1 MTKKD
6 TPKKSEKDSQEE
18 TTVLNS
24 VSKRVQWVMGIIA
37 SIVVFMVVTSFTMN
51 KDTRDKAEYSFE
63 AIQRIEKKCE
73 KNEQNTIQR
82 EEFVQ
87 YKEYQVE
94 KDKMVIDMLKDI
106 KEDVKELRRTSR

>member
-1 MTKKD
+1 MAKKD
-6 TPKKSEKDSQEE
+6 TQKAGEE

-37 SIVVFMVVTSFTMN
+37 SIVVFMVITSFTMN

-63 AIQRIEKKCE
+63 AVKRLEKKCE
-73 KNEQNTIQR
+73 NQEKNMIQR

-87 YKEYQVE
+87 YKEYQLD
-94 KDKMVIDMLKDI
+94 KDKVVIDMLKDI
-106 KEDVKELRRTSR
+106 KEDVRELRKSN

>member
-1 MTKKD
+1 MCRSMAKKD
-6 TPKKSEKDSQEE
+6 TQKADEE

-51 KDTRDKAEYSFE
+51 KDTRNKAEYSFE
-63 AIQRIEKKCE
+63 AVQRLEKKCE
-73 KNEQNTIQR
+73 NQEKNMIQR

-87 YKEYQVE
+87 YKEYQLD
-94 KDKMVIDMLKDI
+94 KDKVIIDMLKDI
-106 KEDVKELRRTSR
+106 KEDVRELRKSN

>member
-1 MTKKD
+1 MAKKD
-6 TPKKSEKDSQEE
+6 TQKAGEE

-51 KDTRDKAEYSFE
+51 KDTRNKAEYSFE
-63 AIQRIEKKCE
+63 AVQRIEKKCE
-73 KNEQNTIQR
+73 NQEKNMIQR

-94 KDKMVIDMLKDI
+94 KDKIVIDMLKDI
-106 KEDVKELRRTSR
+106 KEDVRELRKSN

>member
-1 MTKKD
+1 MGKKD
-6 TPKKSEKDSQEE
+6 TTKTAEE
-18 TTVLNS
+18 PTVLNS
-24 VSKRVQWVMGIIA
+24 VSKRIQWVMGIIA

-51 KDTRDKAEYSFE
+51 KDTRDKAEYSYE
-63 AIQRIEKKCE
+63 AVQRIEKRCE
-73 KNEQNTIQR
+73 SQQKNMIQR

>member
-1 MTKKD
+1 MGKKD
-6 TPKKSEKDSQEE
+6 TTKATEE
-18 TTVLNS
+18 PTVLNS
-24 VSKRVQWVMGIIA
+24 VSKRIQWVMGIIA
-37 SIVVFMVVTSFTMN
+37 SIVVFLVITSFTMN
-51 KDTRDKAEYSFE
+51 KDTREKAEYSYE
-63 AIQRIEKKCE
+63 AVQRIEKKCDYQQ
-73 KNEQNTIQR
+73 KNMIQR